1 MVVDCRHIRTNSGT
15 RTLKTRVLKNS
26 PRSLDDDFVIP
37 IGQESFFDQQQWQGG
52 QQQWNNPK
60 SGDQQQGW
68 TQNQQW
74 TPKGKKQGGKQ
85 NWNQK
90 GQWNWRARVVITAHS
105 FMVSPVYVEQ
115 PGTLFL

>member
-1 MVVDCRHIRTNSGT
+1 VNTEPTGDLSKKASKPKKKTVTSG
-15 RTLKTRVLKNS
+15 
-26 PRSLDDDFVIP
+26 
-37 IGQESFFDQQQWQGG
+37 EFFRWQGG
-52 QQQWNNPK
+52 QQQWNQNK

-90 GQWNWRARVVITAHS
+90 GQWNWRARVVITVHS
-105 FMVSPVYVEQ
+105 FMISPVYVEQ